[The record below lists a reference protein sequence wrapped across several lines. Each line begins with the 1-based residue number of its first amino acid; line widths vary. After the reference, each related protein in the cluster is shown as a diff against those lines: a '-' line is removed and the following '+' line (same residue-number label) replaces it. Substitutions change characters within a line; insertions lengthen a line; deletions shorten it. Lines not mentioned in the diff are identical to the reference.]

1 MRVGQKKWDWKF
13 LSQIVT
19 VQLVLSFAFQGHVSW
34 CIENSFRK
42 AYSNIDVSMSLLCP
56 EVFLLSLSLDDDKH
70 FIFSLQDFLW
80 NVEYDFATLD
90 VNKTCLKCIFY
101 SSLLVL
107 RRQKYGATVSVS
119 LHILRLGHRWSEYW
133 RNQSVKCSVGEHL
146 GFLWS
151 ETNVIYGFTFFYSFS
166 CIRAGFCKRWW
177 YCDGRGETG
186 L

>member
-1 MRVGQKKWDWKF
+1 MCSTHRPFICCCSSQRACTRQFLGFHIKTSPCFKVKLGFIERLNPERELTQFFFYFDGSPCLREIFLKAPQYSSDMRVGQKKWDWKF

-80 NVEYDFATLD
+80 NVEYDFAT
-90 VNKTCLKCIFY
+90 F
-101 SSLLVL
+101 
-107 RRQKYGATVSVS
+107 R
-119 LHILRLGHRWSEYW
+119 
-133 RNQSVKCSVGEHL
+133 
-146 GFLWS
+146 
-151 ETNVIYGFTFFYSFS
+151 
-166 CIRAGFCKRWW
+166 CK
-177 YCDGRGETG
+177 
-186 L
+186 